1 VLRRKFL
8 QVSGLSAAS
17 FLFPG
22 IDPVTGNQF
31 KTMRFPDTVSVRCGG
46 EWISLAGTNE
56 NWKFEELLVNFQLN
70 AEVVAVSVSS
80 PKRPLEFI
88 KCSWKQGF
96 PVTSK
101 FLSDQWERSYGDL
114 GWEAAAQ
121 PVSTSVSQL
130 PTSPQPVSTVPTLPV
145 AAKKSPWYL
154 LVSDGAL
161 TQAYGVKTGANS
173 FCYWQIS
180 AETLDLF
187 LETNS
192 GGEGVLLGE
201 RILHA
206 ADIITTEST
215 NGENPWHTDI
225 RFCKMM
231 CPTPRLPAKPVYG
244 INDWYFAYG
253 NNSRDLILEHTKT
266 MSALAPDPSNPP
278 FSVIDMGWA
287 VKPEKT
293 EAEYCWGD
301 DFTQGND
308 KFGDMAV
315 IASEIKALGM
325 RPGLW
330 TRPLLANAK
339 DKPSSLIPIRQDQK
353 DLKERYIDPTI
364 PENLQRI
371 GNTIRLYEAWGYHL
385 VKHDYT
391 SYDFFGR
398 WGFEMNESMT
408 VPGWHFNDRSITNAE
423 IILFL
428 YRTLRAASLDMY
440 LIGCNTFSHLS
451 AGIFELNRIGDDTSG
466 KEWARTLKM
475 GVNTLGFRLPQHNVF
490 YAVDGDCV
498 GLTTSIPWAKNK
510 QWLRLLAESSAP
522 LFISAA
528 PDALGAE
535 QKDYIRKAFT
545 AAAKVQ
551 PLAQPLDW
559 MTNPRPEQWILNGE
573 RVTFYWD

>member
-1 VLRRKFL
+1 VQRRKFL

-17 FLFPG
+17 FLFAR

-31 KTMRFPDTVSVRCGG
+31 KTMRFPDAVSVRCGG

-56 NWKFEELLVNFQLN
+56 NWKFEELQVSFQLN
-70 AEVVAVSVSS
+70 GEAVSVSVSS
-80 PKRPLEFI
+80 PKRALEFV
-88 KCSWKQGF
+88 KCSWKQVFGA
-96 PVTSK
+96 TSK

-114 GWEAAAQ
+114 GWEATVP
-121 PVSTSVSQL
+121 PVSMPASQV
-130 PTSPQPVSTVPTLPV
+130 PASPQPIAATPALPP

-154 LVSDGAL
+154 LISDGVL

-180 AETLDLF
+180 TETLDLF
-187 LETNS
+187 LDTNS

-201 RILHA
+201 RTLHA
-206 ADIITTEST
+206 ADIISTESL

-278 FSVIDMGWA
+278 FSVIDMGWS

-308 KFGDMAV
+308 KFGDMSI

-325 RPGLW
+325 RPGIW

-398 WGFEMNESMT
+398 WGFEMNETMT
-408 VPGWHFNDRSITNAE
+408 VSGWHFNDRSITNAE

>member
-1 VLRRKFL
+1 
-8 QVSGLSAAS
+8 
-17 FLFPG
+17 
-22 IDPVTGNQF
+22 
-31 KTMRFPDTVSVRCGG
+31 
-46 EWISLAGTNE
+46 
-56 NWKFEELLVNFQLN
+56 
-70 AEVVAVSVSS
+70 
-80 PKRPLEFI
+80 
-88 KCSWKQGF
+88 
-96 PVTSK
+96 
-101 FLSDQWERSYGDL
+101 
-114 GWEAAAQ
+114 
-121 PVSTSVSQL
+121 
-130 PTSPQPVSTVPTLPV
+130 
-145 AAKKSPWYL
+145 
-154 LVSDGAL
+154 
-161 TQAYGVKTGANS
+161 
-173 FCYWQIS
+173 
-180 AETLDLF
+180 
-187 LETNS
+187 
-192 GGEGVLLGE
+192 
-201 RILHA
+201 
-206 ADIITTEST
+206 
-215 NGENPWHTDI
+215 
-225 RFCKMM
+225 M
-231 CPTPRLPAKPVYG
+231 CPNSRLPAKPVYG

-266 MSALAPDPSNPP
+266 MSALAPDLSNPP
-278 FSVIDMGWA
+278 FSVIDMGWSL
-287 VKPEKT
+287 KPEKT

-301 DFTQGND
+301 DFTQSND
-308 KFGDMAV
+308 KFGDMS
-315 IASEIKALGM
+315 ILASEIKALGM
-325 RPGLW
+325 RPGIW

-371 GNTIRLYEAWGYHL
+371 GNTIRLYEAWGFHL

-428 YRTLRAASLDMY
+428 YHTLRAASLDMY

-498 GLTTSIPWAKNK
+498 GLTTNIPWEKNR
-510 QWLRLLAESSAP
+510 QWLRLLAESSSP

>member
-1 VLRRKFL
+1 VQRRKFL

-17 FLFPG
+17 FLFAR
-22 IDPVTGNQF
+22 IDPHTGNQI
-31 KTMRFPDTVSVRCGG
+31 KTIRFPDSVAFRCGG
-46 EWISLAGTNE
+46 EWISLAGANE
-56 NWKFEELLVNFQLN
+56 NWKFEDLQVTFQLN
-70 AEVVAVSVSS
+70 GDVVSLLANS
-80 PKRPLEFI
+80 PKRDLEFI
-88 KCSWKQGF
+88 KCSWKQVF
-96 PVTSK
+96 PASSK

-114 GWEAAAQ
+114 SWE
-121 PVSTSVSQL
+121 SQASAL
-130 PTSPQPVSTVPTLPV
+130 PFATLPSS
-145 AAKKSPWYL
+145 AAPSATPAITAPPPSTKRSPWYL
-154 LVSDGAL
+154 LISDGVL
-161 TQAYGVKTGANS
+161 TQAYGVKTGASS
-173 FCYWQIS
+173 FCSWQIS
-180 AETLDLF
+180 PDALVLMLD
-187 LETNS
+187 TNS
-192 GGEGVLLGE
+192 GGAGVLLGE
-201 RILHA
+201 RALHA
-206 ADIITTEST
+206 ADIITTESL
-215 NGENPWHTDI
+215 NGESPWHTDI

-231 CPTPRLPAKPVYG
+231 CPTARLPAKPVYG

-253 NNSRDLILEHTKT
+253 NNSRDLILEHTRT
-266 MSALAPDPSNPP
+266 MAALVNDPSNPP
-278 FSVIDMGWA
+278 FSVIDMGWS
-287 VKPEKT
+287 VKPAKT
-293 EAEYCWGD
+293 EDEYCWGD
-301 DFTQGND
+301 DFTQGNE
-308 KFGDMAV
+308 KFGDMSI
-315 IASEIKALGM
+315 IAREIKALGM
-325 RPGLW
+325 RPGIW

-339 DKPSSLIPIRQDQK
+339 DKPSFLIPIRQDQK
-353 DLKERYIDPTI
+353 DLKERYLDPTI

-371 GNTIRLYEAWGYHL
+371 GDTIRLYESWGFHL

-391 SYDFFGR
+391 SFDFFGR

-408 VPGWHFNDRSITNAE
+408 VPGWHFNDRTITNAE

-475 GVNTLGFRLPQHNVF
+475 GVNTLGFRLPQHNTF

-498 GLTTSIPWAKNK
+498 GLTTNIPWSKNK

-535 QKDYIRKAFT
+535 QKDYIRKAF
-545 AAAKVQ
+545 AAASKPQ
-551 PLAQPLDW
+551 ALAQPLDW